1 MANEASRDEA
11 TATTT
16 RNSQMKWSGEHD
28 VMLGREIMLFELWK
42 YKAGSR
48 ERGQCLDR
56 IAESL
61 NHLER
66 PSFSVSQ
73 KSVRD
78 RLKILE
84 RDFKKKERSEK
95 NASGISPERTEVD
108 QIMEDY
114 LEQKEDQERESE
126 KASEESRDKMAKE
139 KATAEDMR
147 NKAMER
153 LSETKKRA
161 GSDLP
166 KKKRK
171 NNGND
176 TLEYLKEASDRECEL
191 KKQELEFKMQQ
202 EKSAAA
208 QQTLML
214 QQMKNQQEQ
223 FQTMLQM
230 FMQQQQTQSHALL
243 ELLKKRN

>member
-1 MANEASRDEA
+1 
-11 TATTT
+11 
-16 RNSQMKWSGEHD
+16 MKWSGEHD

-48 ERGQCLDR
+48 ERGQCLNR

-78 RLKILE
+78 RLKISE

-95 NASGISPERTEVD
+95 NVPGISPEKTELN

-114 LEQKEDQERESE
+114 LEQKEDQERKSE
-126 KASEESRDKMAKE
+126 KASEESWYKAAKDKT
-139 KATAEDMR
+139 TAEDMR

-153 LSETKKRA
+153 LPETKKRA

-171 NNGND
+171 HNGIH
-176 TLEYLKEASDRECEL
+176 TLEYLRGASDKECEARS
-191 KKQELEFKMQQ
+191 KRR
-202 EKSAAA
+202 S
-208 QQTLML
+208 THVP
-214 QQMKNQQEQ
+214 N
-223 FQTMLQM
+223 
-230 FMQQQQTQSHALL
+230 QTQYGSTL
-243 ELLKKRN
+243 E